1 MSDARRI
8 EIEGDF
14 EAACTHFAGAAR
26 LFDAGGFDDGGIDGA
41 ESAVVSARVPAE
53 CLRNFRNR
61 IDPPET

>member
-1 MSDARRI
+1 MSDARWS

-26 LFDAGGFDDGGIDGA
+26 LFDAVASACVLA
-41 ESAVVSARVPAE
+41 ERLPE